1 VIELKNIELA
11 VEGFSLKVDH
21 TFEAKKMH
29 VVLGPSGSG
38 KTVLLEIIAG
48 LLKPDAGQVILD
60 KNNVSKFLPEDR
72 LMGYLPQDNTL
83 FPHLNVL
90 DNILFGLRVQK
101 REVDDE
107 AIMKICDRLKVSH
120 ILARSTD
127 KLSGGEIQRIAL
139 ARSIV
144 TGNNVLLLDEPTSS
158 LNQSLKMD
166 ICHLLL
172 EIQEEFGLTVIMVTH
187 DMESAFMLGQSL
199 VFLINGVVE
208 QTCENVLDG
217 IQPSNLVVAEF
228 MGFRNVFHGRVYHRP
243 NGVYIECIE
252 LKTEI
257 LVRHESGLNFSQG
270 ESVCFGLSPK
280 DVRVIL
286 IGHEIDY
293 LEASNRLVCNVLQT
307 FNKGAT
313 LSIQMKTQNSNVII
327 ESDFPITKRAK
338 IKIEKGAEIE
348 VILHSRQIL
357 VWPMV

>member
-48 LLKPDAGQVILD
+48 LLKPDSGQVILD
-60 KNNVSKFLPEDR
+60 KNDISNFLPEDR
-72 LMGYLPQDNTL
+72 SMGYLPQDNTL

-90 DNILFGLRVQK
+90 DNILFGLRVQNH
-101 REVDDE
+101 EVDDE
-107 AIMKICDRLKVSH
+107 AIKKICNRLKVSH
-120 ILARSTD
+120 ILTRSID
-127 KLSGGEIQRIAL
+127 KLSGGEVQRIAL

-144 TGNNVLLLDEPTSS
+144 TGNKVLLLDEPTSS
-158 LNQSLKMD
+158 LNQSLKMEL
-166 ICHLLL
+166 CHLIL
-172 EIQEEFGLTVIMVTH
+172 EIQEEFSLTIIMVTH

-228 MGFRNVFHGRVYHRP
+228 MGFRNIFHGRVDHRP
-243 NGVYIECIE
+243 DGVYVECVE
-252 LKTEI
+252 LKTAL
-257 LVRHESGLNFSQG
+257 LVRHESALNFGQG
-270 ESVCFGLSPK
+270 ESVCFGLSPS

-293 LEASNRLVCNVLQT
+293 QEASNRLVCNVLQT
-307 FNKGAT
+307 FNKGAM
-313 LSIQMKTQNSNVII
+313 LSIHMKTQNSNVVI
-327 ESDFPITKRAK
+327 ESDFPVTKRAK
-338 IKIEKGAEIE
+338 IQIEKGAEIE
-348 VILHSRQIL
+348 VILHPRQIF
-357 VWPMV
+357 VWPLV